1 MGRSGHVRGP
11 VRRASYNIRTSSTD
25 RHGRG
30 RISSRFNA
38 GKQGL
43 KVPELLTMLQVL
55 GPAVAVYVGIRADIA
70 AMRVRLDHLERD
82 VYNKNN
88 LNHYDSKK
96 TYP

>member
-1 MGRSGHVRGP
+1 
-11 VRRASYNIRTSSTD
+11 
-25 RHGRG
+25 
-30 RISSRFNA
+30 
-38 GKQGL
+38 
-43 KVPELLTMLQVL
+43 MLQVL